1 MTWTWLNDSK
11 NKKFARNISAL
22 LPKVLYLWII
32 IMRYWEQKIIIKLL
46 HHNLKKKMSYVL
58 KKKRKASIH
67 TTRILKKKE
76 KSVEKKS
83 HNFLVQNFQKKKIL
97 SFYLLLPI
105 LQFLKSPLTLD
116 SPLPFSGPR
125 PTKPRPK
132 NFPNKHSVLFVSVKN
147 DN

>member
-1 MTWTWLNDSK
+1 MAQWFK

-58 KKKRKASIH
+58 KRNKKHQFTQHAYW
-67 TTRILKKKE
+67 KKGKCR
-76 KSVEKKS
+76 KKS

-105 LQFLKSPLTLD
+105 LQFLKSPPPLD
-116 SPLPFSGPR
+116 SPPPFWAK

>member
-76 KSVEKKS
+76 SVEKRAII
-83 HNFLVQNFQKKKIL
+83 FLFRIFKKKKIL

-105 LQFLKSPLTLD
+105 LQFLKSPPHTW
-116 SPLPFSGPR
+116 LPPSFLGHAYQA
-125 PTKPRPK
+125 KPKKLPK
-132 NFPNKHSVLFVSVKN
+132 QTQRSICKCQKW
-147 DN
+147 

>member
-76 KSVEKKS
+76 SVEKKS
-83 HNFLVQNFQKKKIL
+83 HNFLVQNFQKKKDLVVLPSTTNITIL
-97 SFYLLLPI
+97 EVPPHTWLPPSFLGHAYQAKPKKLPK
-105 LQFLKSPLTLD
+105 QT
-116 SPLPFSGPR
+116 PR
-125 PTKPRPK
+125 SICKCQK
-132 NFPNKHSVLFVSVKN
+132 W
-147 DN
+147 